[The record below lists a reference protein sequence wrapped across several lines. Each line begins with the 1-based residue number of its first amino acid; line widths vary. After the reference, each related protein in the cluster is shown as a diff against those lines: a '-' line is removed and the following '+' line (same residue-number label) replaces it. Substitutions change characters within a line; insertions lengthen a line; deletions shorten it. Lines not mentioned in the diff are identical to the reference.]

1 MNILTAMRE
10 RLDQLAVF
18 AELDV
23 EPAGLPAGAAAL
35 SDASVLEV
43 LRHVTA
49 IANDAERLQ
58 SVIAGVAATRSRR
71 DQGHSG
77 LAAGQGHAS
86 PAALIQ
92 SITGGSRADALR
104 QLRVGAALLDEGS
117 VEPTDADTAEP
128 AGTGAPGA
136 DPSGVGES
144 TRKPW
149 HAPLRV
155 ALLEGR
161 LTPSQHDAI
170 RGGLGEPEAEGVDRT
185 SAALAWSVAA
195 ETLVEEAVA
204 GASVEELRSRARQMR
219 DILDPTGAA
228 CRFQGRYEKRSI
240 RMWIDQHGQHHGHI
254 TFDDEMALFVR
265 SMFAAALRPRRGG
278 PRFITDAERAAAA
291 DLVDDPRTNEQLEYD
306 LLVDVLRAGAVAEAA
321 DVFGVRQPGVR
332 MVIVK
337 DQTSARD
344 PLGRMI
350 ATGHAE
356 DGGDALPGPIID
368 RAVCQHGSIDVTVDS
383 RGNPLDLGR
392 EQRLFSAKQKLAL
405 AIRDGGCAGIGCPVP
420 AAYCESHHIDHVAH
434 GGRTDIDRGIL
445 LCRFHHMQ
453 LHNNGWRIVRDGL
466 GAFILIPPPGHR
478 SPDGTETPPRQLRT
492 KAPWAWA
499 WDPPPPPQRP
509 PWRTPSSPP
518 APPGAAGAVPPTLA
532 APAMASH
539 SRSNTPAPTAGSA
552 TAPAPAIAPATAA
565 GPTASRGDAASPQ
578 PGSADQVDATPR
590 STISMPALPRAATMP
605 ASSLTS

>member
-23 EPAGLPAGAAAL
+23 EPTGLPAGAAAL

-58 SVIAGVAATRSRR
+58 SVLAGVAATRSRR

-104 QLRVGAALLDEGS
+104 QLRVGAALLDESGAS
-117 VEPTDADTAEP
+117 DAATDAESSDARD
-128 AGTGAPGA
+128 GDGAPSPDA
-136 DPSGVGES
+136 DPCGTEPSGTAAS
-144 TRKPW
+144 PRQPW
-149 HAPLRV
+149 HAPLRL

-170 RGGLGEPEAEGVDRT
+170 RGGLGEPEAEGVDPA
-185 SAALAWSVAA
+185 SAALAWAVAA
-195 ETLVEEAVA
+195 ETLVDEAVE

-228 CRFQGRYEKRSI
+228 CRFQNRYEKRSI

-254 TFDDEMALFVR
+254 AFDDEMALFVR

-278 PRFITDAERAAAA
+278 PRFVTDAERAAAA
-291 DLVDDPRTNEQLEYD
+291 DLVADPRTNEQLEYD
-306 LLVDVLRAGAVAEAA
+306 LLVDVLRAGAVAEAS

-337 DQTSARD
+337 DQSGPRD

-356 DGGDALPGPIID
+356 DGGDPLPGAIID
-368 RAVCQHGSIDVTVDS
+368 RALCQHGSIDVTVDG

-420 AAYCESHHIDHVAH
+420 AAYCESHHIDHVAA

-466 GAFILIPPPGHR
+466 GPFILIPPPGHR
-478 SPDGTETPPRQLRT
+478 SPDGAETPPRKLHT

-499 WDPPPPPQRP
+499 WDPPPPPDRP
-509 PWRTPSSPP
+509 PWRTPP
-518 APPGAAGAVPPTLA
+518 APAA
-532 APAMASH
+532 
-539 SRSNTPAPTAGSA
+539 RCA
-552 TAPAPAIAPATAA
+552 TAPATPAAA
-565 GPTASRGDAASPQ
+565 AKPTPSRGDVASLQ
-578 PGSADQVDATPR
+578 SGSADQVDATPR
-590 STISMPALPRAATMP
+590 STISMPARPKASTTP
-605 ASSLTS
+605 ASSFTS

>member
-10 RLDQLAVF
+10 RLDLLAVF

-23 EPAGLPAGAAAL
+23 EPTGLPTGAAAL

-58 SVIAGVAATRSRR
+58 SVIAGVAATGSRR
-71 DQGHSG
+71 EQGHSG

-104 QLRVGAALLDEGS
+104 QLRVGAALLDEGETS
-117 VEPTDADTAEP
+117 
-128 AGTGAPGA
+128 GAPADAGSSGA
-136 DPSGVGES
+136 HDHDGAPSPDVDPLSAAPSVRE
-144 TRKPW
+144 PW
-149 HAPLRV
+149 HAPLRA

-170 RGGLGEPEAEGVDRT
+170 RGGLGEPEAAGVDPT

-195 ETLVEEAVA
+195 ETLVDEAVD

-219 DILDPTGAA
+219 DILDPAGAA
-228 CRFQGRYEKRSI
+228 NRFQARYEKRSL

-265 SMFAAALRPRRGG
+265 SMLAAALRPRRGG
-278 PRFITDAERAAAA
+278 PRFVTDAERAAAA
-291 DLVDDPRTNEQLEYD
+291 DLVADPRTNEQLEYD
-306 LLVDVLRAGAVAEAA
+306 LLVDVLRAGAVADAA

-337 DQTSARD
+337 DQSGPRD
-344 PLGRMI
+344 PLGRMV
-350 ATGHAE
+350 ATGHTE
-356 DGGDALPGPIID
+356 DGGDALPGAIID
-368 RAVCQHGSIDVTVDS
+368 RTLCQHGSIDVTVDS

-392 EQRLFSAKQKLAL
+392 EQRLFSTKQKLAL

-466 GAFILIPPPGHR
+466 GPFILIPPPGHR
-478 SPDGTETPPRQLRT
+478 SPDGTMTPPRQLRT

-509 PWRTPSSPP
+509 RWRIPP
-518 APPGAAGAVPPTLA
+518 APTAPPGAARLAPPTPASTAPPDPAWSAKPPPAHA
-532 APAMASH
+532 AP
-539 SRSNTPAPTAGSA
+539 
-552 TAPAPAIAPATAA
+552 PATASSTSA
-565 GPTASRGDAASPQ
+565 PSGSRYS
-578 PGSADQVDATPR
+578 ATP
-590 STISMPALPRAATMP
+590 
-605 ASSLTS
+605 

>member
-10 RLDQLAVF
+10 RLDLLAVF

-23 EPAGLPAGAAAL
+23 EPTDLPAGAAAL

-58 SVIAGVAATRSRR
+58 SVIAGVAATGSRR
-71 DQGHSG
+71 EQGHSG
-77 LAAGQGHAS
+77 LAAGQGHAP

-104 QLRVGAALLDEGS
+104 QLRVGAALLDEGETS
-117 VEPTDADTAEP
+117 
-128 AGTGAPGA
+128 GAPADAGSSGA
-136 DPSGVGES
+136 HDHDGAPSPDVDPLSAAPSVRE
-144 TRKPW
+144 PW
-149 HAPLRV
+149 HAPLRA

-170 RGGLGEPEAEGVDRT
+170 RGGLGEPEAAGVDPT

-195 ETLVEEAVA
+195 ETLVDEAVD

-219 DILDPTGAA
+219 DILDPAGAA
-228 CRFQGRYEKRSI
+228 NRFQARYEKRSL

-265 SMFAAALRPRRGG
+265 SMLAAALRPRRGG
-278 PRFITDAERAAAA
+278 PRFVTDAERAAAA
-291 DLVDDPRTNEQLEYD
+291 DLVADPRTNEQLEYD
-306 LLVDVLRAGAVAEAA
+306 LLVDVLRAGAVADAA

-337 DQTSARD
+337 DQSGPRD
-344 PLGRMI
+344 PLGRMV
-350 ATGHAE
+350 ATGHTE
-356 DGGDALPGPIID
+356 DGGDALPGAIID
-368 RAVCQHGSIDVTVDS
+368 RTLCQHGSIDVTVDS

-392 EQRLFSAKQKLAL
+392 EQRLFSTKQKLAL

-466 GAFILIPPPGHR
+466 GPFILIPPPGHR
-478 SPDGTETPPRQLRT
+478 SPDGTMTPPRQLRT

-509 PWRTPSSPP
+509 RWRIPP
-518 APPGAAGAVPPTLA
+518 APTAPPGAARLAPPTPASTAPPDPAWSAKPPPAHA
-532 APAMASH
+532 AP
-539 SRSNTPAPTAGSA
+539 
-552 TAPAPAIAPATAA
+552 PATASSTSA
-565 GPTASRGDAASPQ
+565 PSGSRYSAAP
-578 PGSADQVDATPR
+578 
-590 STISMPALPRAATMP
+590 
-605 ASSLTS
+605 

>member
-10 RLDQLAVF
+10 RLDLLAVF

-23 EPAGLPAGAAAL
+23 EPTDLPAGAAAL

-71 DQGHSG
+71 EQGHSG

-104 QLRVGAALLDEGS
+104 QLRVGAALLDEGETS
-117 VEPTDADTAEP
+117 
-128 AGTGAPGA
+128 GAPADAGSSGA
-136 DPSGVGES
+136 HDHDGAPSPDVDPLSAAPSVRE
-144 TRKPW
+144 PW
-149 HAPLRV
+149 HAPLRA

-170 RGGLGEPEAEGVDRT
+170 RGGLGEPEAAGVDPT

-195 ETLVEEAVA
+195 ETLVDEAVD

-219 DILDPTGAA
+219 DILDPAGAA
-228 CRFQGRYEKRSI
+228 NRFQARYEKRSL

-265 SMFAAALRPRRGG
+265 SMLAAALRPRRGG
-278 PRFITDAERAAAA
+278 PRFVTDAERAAAA
-291 DLVDDPRTNEQLEYD
+291 DLVADPRSNEQLEYD
-306 LLVDVLRAGAVAEAA
+306 LLVDVLRAGAVADAA

-337 DQTSARD
+337 DQSGPRD
-344 PLGRMI
+344 PLGRLI

-356 DGGDALPGPIID
+356 NDGDALPGAIID
-368 RAVCQHGSIDVTVDS
+368 RTLCQHGSIDVTVDS

-392 EQRLFSAKQKLAL
+392 EQRLFSTKQKLAL

-466 GAFILIPPPGHR
+466 GPFILIPPPGHR
-478 SPDGTETPPRQLRT
+478 SPDGTMTPPRQLRT

-509 PWRTPSSPP
+509 RWRIPP
-518 APPGAAGAVPPTLA
+518 APTAPPGAARLAPPTPASTAPPDPAWSAKPPPAHA
-532 APAMASH
+532 AP
-539 SRSNTPAPTAGSA
+539 
-552 TAPAPAIAPATAA
+552 PATASSTSA
-565 GPTASRGDAASPQ
+565 PSGSRYSAAP
-578 PGSADQVDATPR
+578 
-590 STISMPALPRAATMP
+590 
-605 ASSLTS
+605 

>member
-10 RLDQLAVF
+10 RLDLLAVF

-23 EPAGLPAGAAAL
+23 EPTDLPAGAAAL

-58 SVIAGVAATRSRR
+58 SVIAGVAATGSRR
-71 DQGHSG
+71 EQGHSG

-104 QLRVGAALLDEGS
+104 QLRVGAALLDEGETS
-117 VEPTDADTAEP
+117 
-128 AGTGAPGA
+128 GAPADAGSSGA
-136 DPSGVGES
+136 HDHDGAPSPDVDPLSAAPSVRE
-144 TRKPW
+144 PW
-149 HAPLRV
+149 HAPLRA

-170 RGGLGEPEAEGVDRT
+170 RGGLGEPEAAGVDPT

-195 ETLVEEAVA
+195 ETLVDEAVD

-219 DILDPTGAA
+219 DILDPAGAA
-228 CRFQGRYEKRSI
+228 NRFQARYEKRSL

-265 SMFAAALRPRRGG
+265 SMLAAALRPRRGG
-278 PRFITDAERAAAA
+278 PRFVTDTERAAAA
-291 DLVDDPRTNEQLEYD
+291 DLVADPRSNEQLEYD
-306 LLVDVLRAGAVAEAA
+306 LLVDVLRAGAVADAA

-337 DQTSARD
+337 DQSGPRD
-344 PLGRMI
+344 PLGRMV
-350 ATGHAE
+350 ATGHTE
-356 DGGDALPGPIID
+356 DGGDALPGAIID
-368 RAVCQHGSIDVTVDS
+368 RTLCQHGSIDVTVDS

-392 EQRLFSAKQKLAL
+392 EQRLFSTKQKLAL

-466 GAFILIPPPGHR
+466 GPFILIPPPGHR
-478 SPDGTETPPRQLRT
+478 SPDGTMTPPRQLRT

-509 PWRTPSSPP
+509 RWRIPP
-518 APPGAAGAVPPTLA
+518 APTAPPGAARLAPPTPASTAPPDPAWSAKPPPAHA
-532 APAMASH
+532 AP
-539 SRSNTPAPTAGSA
+539 
-552 TAPAPAIAPATAA
+552 PATASSTSA
-565 GPTASRGDAASPQ
+565 PSGSRYS
-578 PGSADQVDATPR
+578 ATP
-590 STISMPALPRAATMP
+590 
-605 ASSLTS
+605 

>member
-23 EPAGLPAGAAAL
+23 EPTGLPAGAAAL

-58 SVIAGVAATRSRR
+58 SVLAGVAATRSRR

-104 QLRVGAALLDEGS
+104 QLRVGAALLDEGGAAGAG
-117 VEPTDADTAEP
+117 TDAENTDP
-128 AGTGAPGA
+128 VGDGDDAPSPDV
-136 DPSGVGES
+136 DPLRAAPSARE
-144 TRKPW
+144 PW
-149 HAPLRV
+149 HAPLRA
-155 ALLEGR
+155 ALLNGR

-170 RGGLGEPEAEGVDRT
+170 RGGLGEPEAEGVDPT

-195 ETLVEEAVA
+195 ETLIDVA
-204 GASVEELRSRARQMR
+204 GDGASVEELRSRARQVR

-228 CRFQGRYEKRSI
+228 CRFQSRYEKRSI

-254 TFDDEMALFVR
+254 AFDDEMALFVR

-278 PRFITDAERAAAA
+278 PRFVTDAERAAAA
-291 DLVDDPRTNEQLEYD
+291 NLIDDPRTNEQLEYD

-321 DVFGVRQPGVR
+321 DVFGARQPGVR

-337 DQTSARD
+337 DQSGPRD

-368 RAVCQHGSIDVTVDS
+368 RALCQHGSIDVTVDN

-420 AAYCESHHIDHVAH
+420 AAYCESHHIDHVAD

-466 GAFILIPPPGHR
+466 GPFILIPPPGHR
-478 SPDGTETPPRQLRT
+478 SPDGAETPPRQLRT

-499 WDPPPPPQRP
+499 WDPPPPPDRP
-509 PWRTPSSPP
+509 PWRTPPAPPAKHAAEPPPP
-518 APPGAAGAVPPTLA
+518 APTG
-532 APAMASH
+532 
-539 SRSNTPAPTAGSA
+539 RSA
-552 TAPAPAIAPATAA
+552 TAPPPPATPAA
-565 GPTASRGDAASPQ
+565 AAKPTPSRGDVASRQ
-578 PGSADQVDATPR
+578 SGSADQVDATPR
-590 STISMPALPRAATMP
+590 STISMPALPKASTMP

>member
-10 RLDQLAVF
+10 RLDLLAVF

-23 EPAGLPAGAAAL
+23 EPTDLPAGAAAL

-58 SVIAGVAATRSRR
+58 SVIAGVAATGSRR
-71 DQGHSG
+71 EQGHSG

-104 QLRVGAALLDEGS
+104 QLRVGAALLDEGETS
-117 VEPTDADTAEP
+117 
-128 AGTGAPGA
+128 GAPADAGSSGA
-136 DPSGVGES
+136 HDHDGAPSPDVDPLSAAPSVRE
-144 TRKPW
+144 PW
-149 HAPLRV
+149 HAPLRA

-170 RGGLGEPEAEGVDRT
+170 RGGLGEPEAAGVDPT

-195 ETLVEEAVA
+195 ETLVDEAVD

-219 DILDPTGAA
+219 DILDPAGAA
-228 CRFQGRYEKRSI
+228 NRFQARYEKRSL

-265 SMFAAALRPRRGG
+265 SMLAAALRPPRGG
-278 PRFITDAERAAAA
+278 PRFVTDAERAAAA
-291 DLVDDPRTNEQLEYD
+291 DLVADPRTNEQLEYD
-306 LLVDVLRAGAVAEAA
+306 LLVDVLRAGAVADAA

-337 DQTSARD
+337 DQSGPRD
-344 PLGRMI
+344 PLGRMV
-350 ATGHAE
+350 ATGHTE
-356 DGGDALPGPIID
+356 DGGDALPGAIID
-368 RAVCQHGSIDVTVDS
+368 RTLCQHGSIDVTVDS

-392 EQRLFSAKQKLAL
+392 EQRLFSTKQKLAL

-466 GAFILIPPPGHR
+466 GPFILIPPPGHR
-478 SPDGTETPPRQLRT
+478 SPDGTMTPPRQLRT

-509 PWRTPSSPP
+509 RWRIPP
-518 APPGAAGAVPPTLA
+518 APTAPPGAARLAPPTPASTAPPDPAWSAKPPPAHA
-532 APAMASH
+532 AP
-539 SRSNTPAPTAGSA
+539 
-552 TAPAPAIAPATAA
+552 PATASSTSA
-565 GPTASRGDAASPQ
+565 PSGSRYSAAP
-578 PGSADQVDATPR
+578 
-590 STISMPALPRAATMP
+590 
-605 ASSLTS
+605 

>member
-10 RLDQLAVF
+10 RLDLLAVF

-23 EPAGLPAGAAAL
+23 EPTDLPAGAAAL

-71 DQGHSG
+71 EQGHSG

-104 QLRVGAALLDEGS
+104 QLRVGAALLDEGETS
-117 VEPTDADTAEP
+117 
-128 AGTGAPGA
+128 GAPADAGSSGA
-136 DPSGVGES
+136 HDHDGAPSPDVDPLSAAPSVRE
-144 TRKPW
+144 PW
-149 HAPLRV
+149 HAPLRA

-170 RGGLGEPEAEGVDRT
+170 RGGLGEPEAAGVDPT

-195 ETLVEEAVA
+195 ETLVDEAVD

-219 DILDPTGAA
+219 DILDPAGAA
-228 CRFQGRYEKRSI
+228 NRFQARYEKRSL

-265 SMFAAALRPRRGG
+265 SMLAAALRPRRGG
-278 PRFITDAERAAAA
+278 PRFVTDAERAAAA
-291 DLVDDPRTNEQLEYD
+291 DLVADPRTNEQLEYD
-306 LLVDVLRAGAVAEAA
+306 LLVDVLRAGAVADAA

-337 DQTSARD
+337 DQSGPRD
-344 PLGRMI
+344 PLGRMV
-350 ATGHAE
+350 ATGHTE
-356 DGGDALPGPIID
+356 DGGDALPGAIID
-368 RAVCQHGSIDVTVDS
+368 RTLCQHGSIDVTVDS

-392 EQRLFSAKQKLAL
+392 EQRLFSTKQKLAL

-466 GAFILIPPPGHR
+466 GPFILIPPPGHR
-478 SPDGTETPPRQLRT
+478 SPDGTMTPPRQLRT

-509 PWRTPSSPP
+509 RWRIPP
-518 APPGAAGAVPPTLA
+518 APTAPPGAARLAPPTPASTAPPDPAWSAKPPPAHA
-532 APAMASH
+532 AP
-539 SRSNTPAPTAGSA
+539 
-552 TAPAPAIAPATAA
+552 PATASSTSA
-565 GPTASRGDAASPQ
+565 PSGSRYS
-578 PGSADQVDATPR
+578 ATP
-590 STISMPALPRAATMP
+590 
-605 ASSLTS
+605 

>member
-10 RLDQLAVF
+10 RLDLLAVF

-23 EPAGLPAGAAAL
+23 EPTGLPAGAAAL

-71 DQGHSG
+71 EQGHSG

-104 QLRVGAALLDEGS
+104 QLRVGAALLDEGETS
-117 VEPTDADTAEP
+117 
-128 AGTGAPGA
+128 GAPADAGSSGA
-136 DPSGVGES
+136 HDHDDAPSPDVDPLSAAPSVRE
-144 TRKPW
+144 PW
-149 HAPLRV
+149 HAPLRA
-155 ALLEGR
+155 ALLNGR

-170 RGGLGEPEAEGVDRT
+170 RGGLGEPEAEGVDPD

-195 ETLVEEAVA
+195 ETLVDEAVE

-228 CRFQGRYEKRSI
+228 CRFQNRYEKRSI

-254 TFDDEMALFVR
+254 AFDDEMALFVR
-265 SMFAAALRPRRGG
+265 SMLAAALRPRRGG
-278 PRFITDAERAAAA
+278 PRFVTDAERAAAA
-291 DLVDDPRTNEQLEYD
+291 DLVADPRSNEQLEYD
-306 LLVDVLRAGAVAEAA
+306 LLVDVLRAGAVADAD

-337 DQTSARD
+337 DQSGPRD
-344 PLGRMI
+344 PLGRLI

-356 DGGDALPGPIID
+356 NDGDTLPGAIID
-368 RAVCQHGSIDVTVDS
+368 RTLCQHGSIDVTVDS

-392 EQRLFSAKQKLAL
+392 EQRLFSTKQKLAL

-466 GAFILIPPPGHR
+466 GPFTLVPPPGHR
-478 SPDGTETPPRQLRT
+478 SPDGTETPARQLRT

-499 WDPPPPPQRP
+499 WDPPPPPERP
-509 PWRTPSSPP
+509 PWRTPPSPP
-518 APPGAAGAVPPTLA
+518 APPGAAGLAPP
-532 APAMASH
+532 
-539 SRSNTPAPTAGSA
+539 TPAPTAPPDQAWSA
-552 TAPAPAIAPATAA
+552 QSAPTHAAPPATASSTSA
-565 GPTASRGDAASPQ
+565 P
-578 PGSADQVDATPR
+578 PGSR
-590 STISMPALPRAATMP
+590 YSAAP
-605 ASSLTS
+605 

>member
-10 RLDQLAVF
+10 RLDLLAVF

-23 EPAGLPAGAAAL
+23 EPTGLPTGAAAL

-71 DQGHSG
+71 EQGHSG

-104 QLRVGAALLDEGS
+104 QLRVGAALLDEGETS
-117 VEPTDADTAEP
+117 
-128 AGTGAPGA
+128 GAPADAGSSGA
-136 DPSGVGES
+136 HDHDDAPSPDVDPLSAAPSVRE
-144 TRKPW
+144 PW
-149 HAPLRV
+149 HAPLRA
-155 ALLEGR
+155 ALLNGR

-170 RGGLGEPEAEGVDRT
+170 RGGLGEPEAEGVDPD

-195 ETLVEEAVA
+195 ETLVDEAVE
-204 GASVEELRSRARQMR
+204 GASVEELRSRARQMG

-228 CRFQGRYEKRSI
+228 CRFQNRYEKRSI

-254 TFDDEMALFVR
+254 AFDDEMALFVR
-265 SMFAAALRPRRGG
+265 SMLAAALRPRRGG
-278 PRFITDAERAAAA
+278 PRFVTDAERAAAA
-291 DLVDDPRTNEQLEYD
+291 DLVADPRSNEQLEYD
-306 LLVDVLRAGAVAEAA
+306 LLVDVLRAGAVADAA

-337 DQTSARD
+337 DQSGPRD
-344 PLGRMI
+344 PLGRLI

-356 DGGDALPGPIID
+356 NDGDTLPGAIID
-368 RAVCQHGSIDVTVDS
+368 RTLCQHGSIDVTVDS

-392 EQRLFSAKQKLAL
+392 EQRLFSTKQKLAL

-466 GAFILIPPPGHR
+466 GPFTLVPPPGHR
-478 SPDGTETPPRQLRT
+478 SPDGTETPARQLRT

-499 WDPPPPPQRP
+499 WDPPPPPERP
-509 PWRTPSSPP
+509 PWRTPPSPP
-518 APPGAAGAVPPTLA
+518 APPGAAGLAPP
-532 APAMASH
+532 
-539 SRSNTPAPTAGSA
+539 TPAPTAPPDQAWSA
-552 TAPAPAIAPATAA
+552 QSAPTHAAPPATASSTSA
-565 GPTASRGDAASPQ
+565 P
-578 PGSADQVDATPR
+578 PGSR
-590 STISMPALPRAATMP
+590 YSAAP
-605 ASSLTS
+605 

>member
-10 RLDQLAVF
+10 RLDLLAVF

-23 EPAGLPAGAAAL
+23 EPTDLPAGAAAL

-58 SVIAGVAATRSRR
+58 SVIAGVAATGSRR
-71 DQGHSG
+71 EQGHSG

-104 QLRVGAALLDEGS
+104 QLRVGAALLDEGETS
-117 VEPTDADTAEP
+117 
-128 AGTGAPGA
+128 GAPADAGSSGA
-136 DPSGVGES
+136 HDHDGAPSPDVDPLSAAPSVRE
-144 TRKPW
+144 PW
-149 HAPLRV
+149 HAPLRA

-170 RGGLGEPEAEGVDRT
+170 RGGLGEPEAAGVDPT

-195 ETLVEEAVA
+195 ETLVDEAVD

-219 DILDPTGAA
+219 DILDPAGAA
-228 CRFQGRYEKRSI
+228 NRFQARYEKRSL

-265 SMFAAALRPRRGG
+265 SMLAAALRPRRGG
-278 PRFITDAERAAAA
+278 PRFVTDAERAAAA
-291 DLVDDPRTNEQLEYD
+291 DLVADPRTNEQLEYD
-306 LLVDVLRAGAVAEAA
+306 LLVDVLRAGAVADAA

-337 DQTSARD
+337 DQSGPRD
-344 PLGRMI
+344 PLGRMV
-350 ATGHAE
+350 ATGHTE
-356 DGGDALPGPIID
+356 DGGDALPGAIID
-368 RAVCQHGSIDVTVDS
+368 RTLCQHGSIDVTVDS

-392 EQRLFSAKQKLAL
+392 EQRLFSTKQKLAL

-466 GAFILIPPPGHR
+466 GPFILIPPPGHR
-478 SPDGTETPPRQLRT
+478 SPDGTVTPPRQLRT

-509 PWRTPSSPP
+509 RWRIPP
-518 APPGAAGAVPPTLA
+518 APTAPPGAARLAPPTPASTAPPDPAWSAKPPPAHA
-532 APAMASH
+532 AP
-539 SRSNTPAPTAGSA
+539 
-552 TAPAPAIAPATAA
+552 PATASSTSA
-565 GPTASRGDAASPQ
+565 PSGSRYS
-578 PGSADQVDATPR
+578 ATP
-590 STISMPALPRAATMP
+590 
-605 ASSLTS
+605 

>member
-10 RLDQLAVF
+10 RLDLLAVF

-23 EPAGLPAGAAAL
+23 EPTGLPTGAAAL

-71 DQGHSG
+71 EQGHSG

-104 QLRVGAALLDEGS
+104 QLRVGAALLDEGETS
-117 VEPTDADTAEP
+117 
-128 AGTGAPGA
+128 GAPADAGSSGA
-136 DPSGVGES
+136 HDHDGAPSPDVDPLSAAPSVRE
-144 TRKPW
+144 PW
-149 HAPLRV
+149 HAPLRA
-155 ALLEGR
+155 ALLNGR

-170 RGGLGEPEAEGVDRT
+170 RGGLGEPEAEGVDPD

-195 ETLVEEAVA
+195 ETLVDEAVE

-228 CRFQGRYEKRSI
+228 CRFQNRYEKRSI

-254 TFDDEMALFVR
+254 AFDDEMALFVR
-265 SMFAAALRPRRGG
+265 SMLAAALRPRRGG
-278 PRFITDAERAAAA
+278 PRFVTDAERAAAA
-291 DLVDDPRTNEQLEYD
+291 DLVADPRSNEQLEYD
-306 LLVDVLRAGAVAEAA
+306 LLVDVLRAGAVADAA

-337 DQTSARD
+337 DQSGPRD
-344 PLGRMI
+344 PLGRMV

-356 DGGDALPGPIID
+356 NGGDALPGAIID
-368 RAVCQHGSIDVTVDS
+368 RTLCQHGSIDVTVDS

-392 EQRLFSAKQKLAL
+392 EQRLFSTKQKLAL

-466 GAFILIPPPGHR
+466 GPFTLVPPPGHR
-478 SPDGTETPPRQLRT
+478 SPDGTETPARQLRT

-509 PWRTPSSPP
+509 RWRIPP
-518 APPGAAGAVPPTLA
+518 APTAPPGAARLAPPTPASTAPPDPAWSAKPPPAHA
-532 APAMASH
+532 AP
-539 SRSNTPAPTAGSA
+539 
-552 TAPAPAIAPATAA
+552 PATASSTSA
-565 GPTASRGDAASPQ
+565 PSGSRYS
-578 PGSADQVDATPR
+578 ATP
-590 STISMPALPRAATMP
+590 
-605 ASSLTS
+605 

>member
-10 RLDQLAVF
+10 RLDLLAVF

-23 EPAGLPAGAAAL
+23 EPTGLPAGAAAL

-71 DQGHSG
+71 EQGHSG

-104 QLRVGAALLDEGS
+104 QLRVGAALLDEGETS
-117 VEPTDADTAEP
+117 GAPADA
-128 AGTGAPGA
+128 GSSGAHDHDGAPSPGA
-136 DPSGVGES
+136 DPSGTES
-144 TRKPW
+144 SDTAASRVPW
-149 HAPLRV
+149 HAPLRA

-170 RGGLGEPEAEGVDRT
+170 RGGLGEPEAAGVDPT

-195 ETLVEEAVA
+195 ETLVDEAVD

-219 DILDPTGAA
+219 DILDPAGAA
-228 CRFQGRYEKRSI
+228 NRFQARYEKRSL

-265 SMFAAALRPRRGG
+265 SMLAAALRPGRGG
-278 PRFITDAERAAAA
+278 PRFVTDAERAAAA
-291 DLVDDPRTNEQLEYD
+291 DLVADPRSNEQLEYD
-306 LLVDVLRAGAVAEAA
+306 LLVDVLRAGAVADAA

-337 DQTSARD
+337 DQSGPRD
-344 PLGRMI
+344 PLGRLI

-356 DGGDALPGPIID
+356 NDGDALPGAIID
-368 RAVCQHGSIDVTVDS
+368 RTLCQHGSIDVTVDS

-392 EQRLFSAKQKLAL
+392 EQRLFSTKQKLAL

-466 GAFILIPPPGHR
+466 GPFILIPPPGHR
-478 SPDGTETPPRQLRT
+478 SPDGTETQPRRLRT
-492 KAPWAWA
+492 NAPWAWA
-499 WDPPPPPQRP
+499 WDPPAPPQRP
-509 PWRTPSSPP
+509 PWRIPP
-518 APPGAAGAVPPTLA
+518 APTAPPGAAGLAPP
-532 APAMASH
+532 
-539 SRSNTPAPTAGSA
+539 TPAPTAPPDQAWSA
-552 TAPAPAIAPATAA
+552 QSASTHAAPPATASSTSA
-565 GPTASRGDAASPQ
+565 P
-578 PGSADQVDATPR
+578 PGSR
-590 STISMPALPRAATMP
+590 YSAAP
-605 ASSLTS
+605 

>member
-10 RLDQLAVF
+10 RLDLLAVF

-23 EPAGLPAGAAAL
+23 EPTDLPAGAAAL

-58 SVIAGVAATRSRR
+58 SVIAGVAATGSRR
-71 DQGHSG
+71 EQGHSG

-104 QLRVGAALLDEGS
+104 QLRVGAALLDEGETS
-117 VEPTDADTAEP
+117 
-128 AGTGAPGA
+128 GAPADAGSSGA
-136 DPSGVGES
+136 HDHDGAPSPDVDPLSAAPSVRE
-144 TRKPW
+144 PW
-149 HAPLRV
+149 HAPLRA

-170 RGGLGEPEAEGVDRT
+170 RGGLGEPEAAGVDPT

-195 ETLVEEAVA
+195 ETLVDEAVD

-219 DILDPTGAA
+219 DILDPAGAA
-228 CRFQGRYEKRSI
+228 NRFQARYEKRSL

-265 SMFAAALRPRRGG
+265 SMLAAALRPRRGG
-278 PRFITDAERAAAA
+278 PRFVTDTERAAAA
-291 DLVDDPRTNEQLEYD
+291 DLVADPRTNEQLEYD
-306 LLVDVLRAGAVAEAA
+306 LLVDVLRAGAVADAA

-337 DQTSARD
+337 DQSGPRD
-344 PLGRMI
+344 PLGRMV
-350 ATGHAE
+350 ATGHTE
-356 DGGDALPGPIID
+356 DGGDALPGAIID
-368 RAVCQHGSIDVTVDS
+368 RTLCQHGSIDVTVDS

-392 EQRLFSAKQKLAL
+392 EQRLFSTKQKLAL

-466 GAFILIPPPGHR
+466 GPFILIPPPGHR
-478 SPDGTETPPRQLRT
+478 SPDGTMTPPRQLRT

-509 PWRTPSSPP
+509 RWRIPP
-518 APPGAAGAVPPTLA
+518 APTAPPGAARLAPPTPASTAPPDPAWSAKPPPAHA
-532 APAMASH
+532 AP
-539 SRSNTPAPTAGSA
+539 
-552 TAPAPAIAPATAA
+552 PATASSTSA
-565 GPTASRGDAASPQ
+565 PSGSRYS
-578 PGSADQVDATPR
+578 ATP
-590 STISMPALPRAATMP
+590 
-605 ASSLTS
+605 

>member
-10 RLDQLAVF
+10 RLDLLAVF

-23 EPAGLPAGAAAL
+23 EPTDLPAGAAAL

-71 DQGHSG
+71 EQGHSG

-104 QLRVGAALLDEGS
+104 QLRVGAALLDEGETS
-117 VEPTDADTAEP
+117 
-128 AGTGAPGA
+128 GAPADAGSSGA
-136 DPSGVGES
+136 HDHDGAPSPDVDPLSAAPSVRE
-144 TRKPW
+144 PW
-149 HAPLRV
+149 HAPLRA

-170 RGGLGEPEAEGVDRT
+170 RGGLGEPEAAGVDPT

-195 ETLVEEAVA
+195 ETLVDEAVD

-219 DILDPTGAA
+219 DILDPAGAA
-228 CRFQGRYEKRSI
+228 NRFQARYEKRSL

-265 SMFAAALRPRRGG
+265 SMLAAALRPRRGG
-278 PRFITDAERAAAA
+278 PRFVTDTERAAAA
-291 DLVDDPRTNEQLEYD
+291 DLVADPRSNEQLEYD
-306 LLVDVLRAGAVAEAA
+306 LLVDVLRAGAVADAA

-337 DQTSARD
+337 DQSGPRD
-344 PLGRMI
+344 PLGRMV
-350 ATGHAE
+350 ATGHTE
-356 DGGDALPGPIID
+356 DGGDALPGAIID
-368 RAVCQHGSIDVTVDS
+368 RTLCQHGSIDVTVDS

-392 EQRLFSAKQKLAL
+392 EQRLFSTKQKLAL

-466 GAFILIPPPGHR
+466 GPFILIPPPGHR
-478 SPDGTETPPRQLRT
+478 SPDGTMTPPRQLRT

-509 PWRTPSSPP
+509 RWRIPP
-518 APPGAAGAVPPTLA
+518 APTAPPGAARLAPPTPASTAPPDPAWSAKPPPAHA
-532 APAMASH
+532 AP
-539 SRSNTPAPTAGSA
+539 
-552 TAPAPAIAPATAA
+552 PATASSTSA
-565 GPTASRGDAASPQ
+565 PSGSRYS
-578 PGSADQVDATPR
+578 ATP
-590 STISMPALPRAATMP
+590 
-605 ASSLTS
+605 

>member
-10 RLDQLAVF
+10 RLDLLAVF

-23 EPAGLPAGAAAL
+23 EPTGLPTGAAAL

-71 DQGHSG
+71 EQGHSG

-104 QLRVGAALLDEGS
+104 QLRVGAALLDEGETS
-117 VEPTDADTAEP
+117 
-128 AGTGAPGA
+128 GAPADAGSSGA
-136 DPSGVGES
+136 HDHDGAPSPDVDPLSAAPSVRE
-144 TRKPW
+144 PW
-149 HAPLRV
+149 HAPLRA
-155 ALLEGR
+155 ALLNGR

-170 RGGLGEPEAEGVDRT
+170 RGGLGEPEAEGVDPD

-195 ETLVEEAVA
+195 ETLVDEAVE

-228 CRFQGRYEKRSI
+228 CRFQNRYEKRSI

-254 TFDDEMALFVR
+254 AFDDEMALFVR
-265 SMFAAALRPRRGG
+265 SMLAAALRPRRGG
-278 PRFITDAERAAAA
+278 PRFVTDAERAAAA
-291 DLVDDPRTNEQLEYD
+291 DLVADPRSNEQLEYD
-306 LLVDVLRAGAVAEAA
+306 LLVDVLRAGAVADAA

-337 DQTSARD
+337 DQSGPRD
-344 PLGRMI
+344 PLGRLI

-356 DGGDALPGPIID
+356 NDGDTLPGAIID
-368 RAVCQHGSIDVTVDS
+368 RTLCQHGSIDVTVDS

-392 EQRLFSAKQKLAL
+392 EQRLFSTKQKLAL

-466 GAFILIPPPGHR
+466 GPFTLVPPPGHR
-478 SPDGTETPPRQLRT
+478 SPDGTETPARQLRT

-499 WDPPPPPQRP
+499 WDPPPPPERP
-509 PWRTPSSPP
+509 PWRTPPSPP

-532 APAMASH
+532 PPAMPSH
-539 SRSNTPAPTAGSA
+539 SGSDTPAPPESRYSA
-552 TAPAPAIAPATAA
+552 
-565 GPTASRGDAASPQ
+565 
-578 PGSADQVDATPR
+578 V
-590 STISMPALPRAATMP
+590 L
-605 ASSLTS
+605 

>member
-10 RLDQLAVF
+10 RLDLLAVF

-23 EPAGLPAGAAAL
+23 EPTDLPAGAAAL

-58 SVIAGVAATRSRR
+58 SVIAGVAATGSRR
-71 DQGHSG
+71 EQGHSG

-104 QLRVGAALLDEGS
+104 QLRVGAALLDEGETS
-117 VEPTDADTAEP
+117 
-128 AGTGAPGA
+128 GAPADAGSSGA
-136 DPSGVGES
+136 HDHDGAPSPDVDPLSAAPSVRE
-144 TRKPW
+144 PW
-149 HAPLRV
+149 HAPLRA

-170 RGGLGEPEAEGVDRT
+170 RGGLGEPEAAGVDPT

-195 ETLVEEAVA
+195 ETLVDEAVD

-219 DILDPTGAA
+219 DILDPAGAA
-228 CRFQGRYEKRSI
+228 NRFQARYEKRSL

-265 SMFAAALRPRRGG
+265 SMLAAALRPRRGG
-278 PRFITDAERAAAA
+278 PRFVTDAERAAAA
-291 DLVDDPRTNEQLEYD
+291 DLVADPRTNEQLEYD
-306 LLVDVLRAGAVAEAA
+306 LLVDVLRAGAVADAA

-337 DQTSARD
+337 DQSGPRD
-344 PLGRMI
+344 PLGRMV
-350 ATGHAE
+350 ATGHTE
-356 DGGDALPGPIID
+356 DGGDALPGAIID
-368 RAVCQHGSIDVTVDS
+368 RTLCQHGSIDVTVDS

-392 EQRLFSAKQKLAL
+392 EQRLFSTKQKLAL

-466 GAFILIPPPGHR
+466 GPFILIPPPGHR
-478 SPDGTETPPRQLRT
+478 SPDGTMTPPRQLRT

-509 PWRTPSSPP
+509 RWRIPP
-518 APPGAAGAVPPTLA
+518 APTAPPGAARLAPPTPASTAPPDPAWSAKPPPAHA
-532 APAMASH
+532 AP
-539 SRSNTPAPTAGSA
+539 
-552 TAPAPAIAPATAA
+552 PATASSTSA
-565 GPTASRGDAASPQ
+565 PSGSRYS
-578 PGSADQVDATPR
+578 ATP
-590 STISMPALPRAATMP
+590 
-605 ASSLTS
+605 

>member
-10 RLDQLAVF
+10 RLDLLAVF

-23 EPAGLPAGAAAL
+23 EPTGLPTGAAAL

-71 DQGHSG
+71 EQGHSG

-104 QLRVGAALLDEGS
+104 QLRVGAALLDEGETS
-117 VEPTDADTAEP
+117 
-128 AGTGAPGA
+128 GAPADAGSSGA
-136 DPSGVGES
+136 HDHDDAPSPDVDPLSAAPSVRE
-144 TRKPW
+144 PW
-149 HAPLRV
+149 HAPLRA
-155 ALLEGR
+155 ALLNGR

-170 RGGLGEPEAEGVDRT
+170 RGGLGEPEAEGVDPD

-195 ETLVEEAVA
+195 ETLVDEAVE

-228 CRFQGRYEKRSI
+228 CRFQNRYEKRSI

-254 TFDDEMALFVR
+254 AFDDEMALFVR
-265 SMFAAALRPRRGG
+265 SMLAAALRPRRGG
-278 PRFITDAERAAAA
+278 PRFVTDAERAAAA
-291 DLVDDPRTNEQLEYD
+291 DLVADPRSNEQLEYD
-306 LLVDVLRAGAVAEAA
+306 LLVDVLRAGAVADAA

-337 DQTSARD
+337 DQSGPRD
-344 PLGRMI
+344 PLGRLI

-356 DGGDALPGPIID
+356 NDGDTLPGAIID
-368 RAVCQHGSIDVTVDS
+368 RTLCQHGSIDVTVDS

-392 EQRLFSAKQKLAL
+392 EQRLFSTKQKLAL

-466 GAFILIPPPGHR
+466 GPFTLVPPPGHR
-478 SPDGTETPPRQLRT
+478 SPDGTETPARQLRT

-499 WDPPPPPQRP
+499 WDPPPPPERP
-509 PWRTPSSPP
+509 PWRTPPSPP
-518 APPGAAGAVPPTLA
+518 APPGAAGLAPP
-532 APAMASH
+532 
-539 SRSNTPAPTAGSA
+539 TPAPTAPPDQAWSA
-552 TAPAPAIAPATAA
+552 QSAPTHAAPPATASSTSA
-565 GPTASRGDAASPQ
+565 P
-578 PGSADQVDATPR
+578 PGSR
-590 STISMPALPRAATMP
+590 YSAAP
-605 ASSLTS
+605 

>member
-10 RLDQLAVF
+10 RLDLLAVF

-23 EPAGLPAGAAAL
+23 EPTGLPTGAAAL

-71 DQGHSG
+71 EQGHSG

-104 QLRVGAALLDEGS
+104 QLRVGAALLDEGETS
-117 VEPTDADTAEP
+117 
-128 AGTGAPGA
+128 GAPADAGSSGA
-136 DPSGVGES
+136 HDHDDAPSPDVDPLSAAPSVRE
-144 TRKPW
+144 PW
-149 HAPLRV
+149 HAPLRA
-155 ALLEGR
+155 ALLNGR

-170 RGGLGEPEAEGVDRT
+170 RGGLGEPEAEGVDPD

-195 ETLVEEAVA
+195 ETLVDEAVE

-228 CRFQGRYEKRSI
+228 CRFQNRYEKRSI

-254 TFDDEMALFVR
+254 AFDDEMALFVR
-265 SMFAAALRPRRGG
+265 SMLAAALRPRRGG
-278 PRFITDAERAAAA
+278 PRFVTDAERAAAA
-291 DLVDDPRTNEQLEYD
+291 DLVADPRSNEQLEYD

-337 DQTSARD
+337 DQSGPRD
-344 PLGRMI
+344 PLGRLI

-356 DGGDALPGPIID
+356 NDGDTLPGAIID
-368 RAVCQHGSIDVTVDS
+368 RTLCQHGSIDVTVDS

-392 EQRLFSAKQKLAL
+392 EQRLFSTKQKLAL

-466 GAFILIPPPGHR
+466 GPFTLVPPPGHR
-478 SPDGTETPPRQLRT
+478 SPDGTETPARQLRT

-499 WDPPPPPQRP
+499 WDPPPPPERP
-509 PWRTPSSPP
+509 PWRTPPSPP
-518 APPGAAGAVPPTLA
+518 APPGAAGLAPP
-532 APAMASH
+532 
-539 SRSNTPAPTAGSA
+539 TPAPTAPPDQAWSA
-552 TAPAPAIAPATAA
+552 QSAPTHAAPPATASSTSA
-565 GPTASRGDAASPQ
+565 P
-578 PGSADQVDATPR
+578 PGSR
-590 STISMPALPRAATMP
+590 YSAAP
-605 ASSLTS
+605 

>member
-10 RLDQLAVF
+10 RLDRLAVF

-23 EPAGLPAGAAAL
+23 EPTGLPAGAAAL

-58 SVIAGVAATRSRR
+58 SVIVGVAATRSRR
-71 DQGHSG
+71 EQGHSG

-117 VEPTDADTAEP
+117 TEPADVESADA
-128 AGTGAPGA
+128 AGTGDDSPSPGA
-136 DPSGVGES
+136 DPAES
-144 TRKPW
+144 SARTPW
-149 HAPLRV
+149 HSPLRV

-170 RGGLGEPEAEGVDRT
+170 RCGLGEPEAEGVDPAA
-185 SAALAWSVAA
+185 AALAWSVAA
-195 ETLVEEAVA
+195 ESLIDEAVE

-228 CRFQGRYEKRSI
+228 CRFQTRYEKRSL

-278 PRFITDAERAAAA
+278 PRFVTDAERAAAA
-291 DLVDDPRTNEQLEYD
+291 ELADDPRTNEQLEYD

-337 DQTSARD
+337 DQSGPRD

-356 DGGDALPGPIID
+356 DGGDTLPGTIID
-368 RAVCQHGSIDVTVDS
+368 RTLCQHGSIDVTVDN

-392 EQRLFSAKQKLAL
+392 EQRLFSARQKLAL

-466 GAFILIPPPGHR
+466 GPFILIPPPGHR
-478 SPDGTETPPRQLRT
+478 SPDGTETPPRPLRT
-492 KAPWAWA
+492 KAPWSWA
-499 WDPPPPPQRP
+499 WDPPPPPDRP
-509 PWRTPSSPP
+509 PWRTPSTATAIATTVSPP
-518 APPGAAGAVPPTLA
+518 DAPAAQLRGSQVGAA
-532 APAMASH
+532 
-539 SRSNTPAPTAGSA
+539 
-552 TAPAPAIAPATAA
+552 
-565 GPTASRGDAASPQ
+565 
-578 PGSADQVDATPR
+578 PR
-590 STISMPALPRAATMP
+590 STMSIPARLSASTMLD
-605 ASSLTS
+605 SSSTSLKRHRRP

>member
-23 EPAGLPAGAAAL
+23 EPTGLPTGVAGL

-92 SITGGSRADALR
+92 SITGGSRTDALR

-117 VEPTDADTAEP
+117 GKPTDADTTEP
-128 AGTGAPGA
+128 AGTGEDSPSPGT
-136 DPSGVGES
+136 DPAAAES
-144 TRKPW
+144 SARGPW

-170 RGGLGEPEAEGVDRT
+170 RGGLGEPEAEGVNPA

-195 ETLVEEAVA
+195 ETLVDEAVE
-204 GASVEELRSRARQMR
+204 GASVEELRARARQMR

-228 CRFQGRYEKRSI
+228 NRFQARYEKRSL

-265 SMFAAALRPRRGG
+265 SMFATALRPRRGG
-278 PRFITDAERAAAA
+278 PRFVTDAERAAAA

-332 MVIVK
+332 MIIVK
-337 DQTSARD
+337 DQSGPRD

-368 RAVCQHGSIDVTVDS
+368 RALCQHGSIDVTVDGH
-383 RGNPLDLGR
+383 GNPLDLGR

-420 AAYCESHHIDHVAH
+420 AAYCESHHIDHVAG

-466 GAFILIPPPGHR
+466 GPFILIPPPGHR
-478 SPDGTETPPRQLRT
+478 SPGGTGTPPRQLRT

-499 WDPPPPPQRP
+499 WDPPPPPERP
-509 PWRTPSSPP
+509 PWRTPPAP
-518 APPGAAGAVPPTLA
+518 TAPPGAARSAPPTPTRA
-532 APAMASH
+532 APPGAA
-539 SRSNTPAPTAGSA
+539 RSA
-552 TAPAPAIAPATAA
+552 APATAPPTPA
-565 GPTASRGDAASPQ
+565 GPALRKPSRGE
-578 PGSADQVDATPR
+578 VAT
-590 STISMPALPRAATMP
+590 TIHIG
-605 ASSLTS
+605 